1 MDEVDKFNL
10 LTIQINTMKLAM
22 YVDSITTMLVH
33 TGILTE
39 EEFKETKE
47 IYNNLQER
55 NKDLKLLQD
64 ELEQCRLR
72 MRKSKSLLN

>member
-55 NKDLKLLQD
+55 NKDLKLLQE

-72 MRKSKSLLN
+72 MRKFKSLLN

>member
-55 NKDLKLLQD
+55 NKDLKLLQE

-72 MRKSKSLLN
+72 MRKSKPLLN